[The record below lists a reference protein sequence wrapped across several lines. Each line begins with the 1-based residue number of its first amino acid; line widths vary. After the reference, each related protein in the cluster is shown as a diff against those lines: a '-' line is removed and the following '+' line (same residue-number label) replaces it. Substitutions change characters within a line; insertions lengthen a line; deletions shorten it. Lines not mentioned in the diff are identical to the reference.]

1 MKTFALLFCYK
12 CMNTNTKLSSFAI
25 ILISMFLL
33 AMQNSPRTK
42 FPSLTAETLAGNK
55 ITLPEAVKG
64 KKAFL
69 VIAFERK
76 AQSQAD
82 DWYEVYAKQFQ
93 AEGYVFYE
101 LPMISSMW
109 KWMSGFIDSGMRS
122 GVPSYKHNNVATYY
136 GPLDEYIKAF
146 GVKDRSLV
154 YVFTLNEQGE
164 IVGRTSGGV
173 EPGKIMQLK

>member
-1 MKTFALLFCYK
+1 
-12 CMNTNTKLSSFAI
+12 MNTNTKMSSFAI
-25 ILISMFLL
+25 IIFSMFHL
-33 AMQNSPRTK
+33 AMQNSPRAM
-42 FPSLTAETLAGNK
+42 FPSLAAETLAGNK
-55 ITLPEAVKG
+55 VNLPEDVKV

-69 VIAFERK
+69 VVAFERK

-82 DWYEVYAKQFQ
+82 DWFEVYAKQFQ

-136 GPLDEYIKAF
+136 GALEIYIKAL

-154 YVFTLNEQGE
+154 YVFTLNETGE
-164 IVGRTSGGV
+164 IVGRTTGV
-173 EPGKIMQLK
+173 VDPKKIMLLK